1 MRMFRRIAIVVVL
14 VPLALAITILLLR
27 RGADEIVLGLPAD
40 AAVPPAATEFTLASY
55 NVQARP
61 YLDEAAVKLPQIS
74 PKLNAFDVALIQECF
89 ERNDLLWSEA
99 EHPNKVYFGRLDVP
113 WRPVGSGLSA
123 LSRLPV
129 SGVEHVHFRASG
141 EFQNRLASKG
151 VQLVR
156 LVVGG
161 MPVDVY
167 NTHMEA
173 GDRPEAHTA
182 RDAQAREMAAF
193 VKAQSPESH
202 AVILTGDFNMGPK
215 QDRPYD
221 PDRRGHYSTAEDRDK
236 RAASFAIIVDSLGVR
251 NAQIDL
257 DGEIKEDIEHFLY
270 RDGNGVK
277 LTPLSLAR
285 DDTFADANGHRLSD
299 GAPLVARFR
308 VEPR

>member
-1 MRMFRRIAIVVVL
+1 MRSYRRIATIVLL
-14 VPLALAITILLLR
+14 VPLALAITMLLLR

-40 AAVPPAATEFTLASY
+40 AAAAPAATEITLASY

-61 YLDEAAVKLPQIS
+61 YLDEATVKLPQIS
-74 PKLNAFDVALIQECF
+74 PRLNAFDVAMIQECF
-89 ERNDLLWSEA
+89 ERHDLLWSQA
-99 EHPNKVYFGRLDVP
+99 EHPNKAYFGRLDVP

-123 LSRLPV
+123 FSRLPV
-129 SGVEHVHFRASG
+129 SGVEHYHYAVAG
-141 EFQNRLASKG
+141 EFQNQLASKG
-151 VQLVR
+151 MQLVR

-161 MPVDVY
+161 MTVDVY

-173 GDRPEAHTA
+173 GDLPEAHVA
-182 RDAQAREMAAF
+182 RDAQAREMVSF
-193 VKAQSPESH
+193 VEAQSPESH

-221 PDRRGHYSTAEDRDK
+221 PDRRGHYSTAEDRDT

-251 NAQIDL
+251 NAQIEL

-270 RDGNGVK
+270 RDGTGVK